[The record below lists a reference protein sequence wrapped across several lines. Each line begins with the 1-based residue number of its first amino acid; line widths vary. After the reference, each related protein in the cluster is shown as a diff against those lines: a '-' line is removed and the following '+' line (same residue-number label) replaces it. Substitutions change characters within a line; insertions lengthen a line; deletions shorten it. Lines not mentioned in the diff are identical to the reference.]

1 MSADRIAVLMGG
13 TSAER
18 VISLCSGNAV
28 VAALQRLGYAVEGV
42 DVQQPRDILDTVMDR
57 AFIALHG
64 SLGEDGCVQ
73 GLLEM
78 MAVPYTGSGVMSSA
92 LCMNKQISKRVL
104 REAGLATAIDIPLTH
119 EGALRYPVFIKP
131 VSEGSSVGLHYI
143 ASVKAWHALHIPTD
157 TLDNWMAE
165 MPVKGPELAISVL
178 NGEALPPVEIVAHS
192 GCYDYQ
198 AKYTKGATDYYTP
211 ARLPPESLRYCM
223 VQAESAVKA
232 LGCRGAPRV
241 DMILDSGG
249 EAMILEVNTVP
260 GMTETSLLPKA
271 AAAAGI
277 DFDALCG
284 TMLNDAALDHTVAKD
299 GSDG

>member
-1 MSADRIAVLMGG
+1 MSACRIAVLMGG

-18 VISLCSGNAV
+18 AISLRSGNAV
-28 VAALQRLGYAVEGV
+28 VAALTALGHSVQAV
-42 DVQQPRDILDTVMDR
+42 DVQHPRDVLDIPMDK

-92 LCMNKQISKRVL
+92 LCMNKKISKRLL

-131 VSEGSSVGLHYI
+131 VSEGSSVGLHHI
-143 ASVKAWHALHIPTD
+143 ASAEAWHALHISAD
-157 TLDNWMAE
+157 SVKDWMAE
-165 MPVKGPELAISVL
+165 MPVKGAELAISVL
-178 NGEALPPVEIVAHS
+178 NGEPLPPVEIVAHS

-198 AKYTKGATDYYTP
+198 AKYTKGASDYYTP
-211 ARLPPESLRYCM
+211 ARLPPETLRYCM
-223 VQAESAVKA
+223 EQAESAVQA

-241 DMILDSGG
+241 DMIVDGGG
-249 EAMILEVNTVP
+249 EAMILEINTVP

-277 DFDALCG
+277 DFETLCA
-284 TMLNDAALDHTVAKD
+284 TMLKFAALDQTAKACCD
-299 GSDG
+299 G